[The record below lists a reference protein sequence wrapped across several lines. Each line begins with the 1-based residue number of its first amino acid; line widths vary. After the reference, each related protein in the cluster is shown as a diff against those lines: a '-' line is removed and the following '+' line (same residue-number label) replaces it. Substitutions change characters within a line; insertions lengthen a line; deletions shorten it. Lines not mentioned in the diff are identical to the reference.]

1 MCLSDRGGD
10 QKMKKRLTISLDE
23 KLVWFLRNKQAEMML
38 ELNQPVTISYVV
50 SFILNKAT
58 KAENMNNK
66 ELDSVIVN
74 QDH

>member
-1 MCLSDRGGD
+1 M
-10 QKMKKRLTISLDE
+10 
-23 KLVWFLRNKQAEMML
+23 WWLRNKQAEMML